1 MSDKMFPSDY
11 KLYKLYK
18 QIIKTM
24 LVNIRSIV
32 LLINCDISFALQVSK
47 INPIMLVGGGE
58 FSFRKGAGSD
68 VFLARKI

>member
-11 KLYKLYK
+11 KLYK

-24 LVNIRSIV
+24 LVSIRSIV
-32 LLINCDISFALQVSK
+32 LLINCEFDISFALQVSK

-58 FSFRKGAGSD
+58 FNFRKGAGSD

>member
-1 MSDKMFPSDY
+1 MSDKVFPSDY
-11 KLYKLYK
+11 KLYK
-18 QIIKTM
+18 QNIKTM
-24 LVNIRSIV
+24 LVSIRSIV
-32 LLINCDISFALQVSK
+32 LLINREFDISFALQVSK